1 MAFIETPR
9 FPEAISYRST
19 GGPVWKTQVV
29 QTASGR
35 EQRNQTWSESLRRW
49 DALNGARSDADLDQL
64 QAWFQVTAG
73 MANGFRWK
81 DWKDYTATTSNGSGI
96 VNTTGLGNGTADMP
110 DRQILQ
116 GKQIALGNHAVQ
128 TITHQHRQV
137 AYAVTRHHQRRVK
150 YRAASVNGQN
160 RLAHHIRDRLVQRK
174 ICQRNSPKHVMASQ
188 NATEPIRWVSEQNRT
203 NLLCM
208 HQAQHLT

>member
-49 DALNGARSDADLDQL
+49 DALNGARSDSDLDQL

-81 DWKDYTATTSNGSGI
+81 DWKDYTATAPNGSGI
-96 VNTTGLGNGTADMP
+96 INTTGLGNGTASGQLYK
-110 DRQILQ
+110 R
-116 GKQIALGNHAVQ
+116 
-128 TITHQHRQV
+128 
-137 AYAVTRHHQRRVK
+137 YAVGSNT
-150 YRAASVNGQN
+150 A
-160 RLAHHIRDRLVQRK
+160 LRK
-174 ICQRNSPKHVMASQ
+174 IAKPVAGTVQVFKNGVLVANGSGSGQCLVNSTTGVVTFYGTSPTVSDTLTWTGEFDVPVRFDTDTFSASYDDY
-188 NATEPIRWVSEQNRT
+188 NASSVTLPVVEIR
-203 NLLCM
+203 L
-208 HQAQHLT
+208 